1 MKIAEVVKAY
11 KALQEISNLPLPY
24 KAARPLAKLK
34 KALAEEVEVIQGMEI
49 ALVNKYSGAIQP
61 NGHFKFGSTEVLQK
75 FDTDHKELMAQES
88 EIEIK
93 PVSLS
98 QYTDIIR
105 VSADTICDLENV
117 VDFGGE

>member
-1 MKIAEVVKAY
+1 
-11 KALQEISNLPLPY
+11 
-24 KAARPLAKLK
+24 AARPLAKLK

-49 ALVNKYSGAIQP
+49 ALVNKYSGSIQP
-61 NGHFKFGSTEVLQK
+61 NGHFKFGSAEVLQK
-75 FDTDHKELMAQES
+75 FDADHKELMAQES

-117 VDFGGE
+117 VDFGGD